1 MKKILSSKVVAGVM
15 VLLFLMGTSMR
26 PSEACRLLIKGNEG
40 ARAGNKEP
48 SLIVLQ
54 TLQKGPPQ
62 CTGNCGGYTPNPK
75 GSATTSTISTK
86 GFAGRSAVGVPPR
99 GSSGHVSQSGVVTA
113 RK

>member
-1 MKKILSSKVVAGVM
+1 MKKILSSKVAAGVM

-54 TLQKGPPQ
+54 TLQKGPTP
-62 CTGNCGGYTPNPK
+62 CTGNCGGYTPK

-99 GSSGHVSQSGVVTA
+99 GSSDHVSQSGVATA